1 MYDIMELNKENACY
15 YPKFL
20 FSTVGVQYLSDT
32 QEECNILCF
41 MSVYIHTYYKADVS
55 KSKSIR

>member
-1 MYDIMELNKENACY
+1 MELNKENACY
-15 YPKFL
+15 YPKFF

-55 KSKSIR
+55 KSTSIR